1 MECFG
6 WDVNRMV
13 CGMGWSG
20 VDWVGMGDV
29 GWGWGDGDVKSGWI
43 AIGVKLGLGLGL
55 GDCVWCVLLP
65 EIVANATNSSKSTP
79 PVSHN

>member
-1 MECFG
+1 
-6 WDVNRMV
+6 
-13 CGMGWSG
+13 
-20 VDWVGMGDV
+20 MGDV

-65 EIVANATNSSKSTP
+65 KPVAIATFSSRTTP

>member
-1 MECFG
+1 MEGWMECFG
-6 WDVNRMV
+6 GDVNRMV

-20 VDWVGMGDV
+20 G
-29 GWGWGDGDVKSGWI
+29 GWIGKGDGGDGNWGVGK
-43 AIGVKLGLGLGL
+43 IGLSLVL

-65 EIVANATNSSKSTP
+65 EFVANATISSKTTP

>member
-6 WDVNRMV
+6 GDVNRMQ
-13 CGMGWSG
+13 CGMMRNG
-20 VDWVGMGDV
+20 
-29 GWGWGDGDVKSGWI
+29 GWGWVK
-43 AIGVKLGLGLGL
+43 LGL

-65 EIVANATNSSKSTP
+65 KPVANATNPSNSTP